1 MGQPAHLSGSSQ
13 DVLESALHDAITR
26 LTRGPSSSE
35 RRALL
40 VEARRLKSVLDT
52 WHAIPPPVAARREM
66 LSRVMQLAALS
77 GSGDLRTTSE
87 SAPHA
92 ITTNGTSSTDVP
104 VSRSVQPTVS
114 TTRLMRHV
122 AVSAGISVTRAE
134 AIEWRPFPRAAG
146 VSIKVLHR
154 DQQSHRYTGLLYLA
168 PGAELP
174 RHRHATDEDLYVVE
188 GSLDLG
194 DVRVEAGDYCHAEAG
209 SIHEVA
215 RSPEGCTLL
224 VVGSEHDEQLESLE
238 DAT

>member
-1 MGQPAHLSGSSQ
+1 MGQPSHVSGSSQ
-13 DVLESALHDAITR
+13 EVLESALHDAITR
-26 LTRGPSSSE
+26 LTRGTSTSE

-77 GSGDLRTTSE
+77 GNGDLRAVSE
-87 SAPHA
+87 SAPHPIA
-92 ITTNGTSSTDVP
+92 SSGAP
-104 VSRSVQPTVS
+104 SSGAQPSRSAHPTVS

-146 VSIKVLHR
+146 VSVKVLHR
-154 DQQSHRYTGLLYLA
+154 DLTSCTYTGLIYLA
-168 PGAELP
+168 PSAELP
-174 RHRHATDEDLYVVE
+174 RHRHAAAEELYVVE
-188 GSLDLG
+188 GSLELG

-209 SIHEVA
+209 SIHEAA
-215 RSPEGCTLL
+215 RSAEGCTLL
-224 VVGSEHDEQLESLE
+224 VVGSERDEQLEAE
-238 DAT
+238 DLGT